1 MDKTCPKCQT
11 ENLTT
16 SKFCKKCGSPLSEVL
31 SLSNSAITYDD
42 KLYEIALEEIESGTV
57 QKGIYARAFS
67 QSEGDKNKT
76 DALYIKFRFQ
86 SLKDE
91 QTLKAKHTP
100 VSQPTGEINKV
111 ANETTKENQSKI
123 ATVPVKDEVSLPI
136 INRRTDAETEER
148 LNEIQRALDDYKKRS

>member
-1 MDKTCPKCQT
+1 MNITCQKCQT

-16 SKFCKKCGSPLSEVL
+16 AKFCKKCGSPLSAIQ
-31 SLSNSAITYDD
+31 SISNSAIADDD
-42 KLYEIALEEIESGTV
+42 KLYEIALEEIENGTV

-91 QTLKAKHTP
+91 QTLKTQHSLVK
-100 VSQPTGEINKV
+100 QPTSMINTGFNVPK
-111 ANETTKENQSKI
+111 KEMQSKI
-123 ATVPVKDEVSLPI
+123 ATVAVKDEVSLPI
-136 INRRTDAETEER
+136 VNRRTDAETEER
-148 LNEIQRALDDYKKRS
+148 HNEIQRALDEYKKRY